1 MLRKQG
7 RRSFTV
13 EVKAGTSGGRT
24 SIPAKPPRVSSKV
37 ARAAT
42 SAGSAATLFA
52 EEVFRSPEDARFP
65 EGAGSPDGT
74 KAEPSRRVLPSLIV
88 WEPPASEAEPEPV
101 REEPLPRVRRV
112 LPAQG
117 PEEAPRRRGRPRKVV
132 PALVMPD
139 EVPQEPSAEPA
150 RPPVPE
156 RMAAVAPVS
165 VPVTRGA
172 RIGALGLS
180 RAERWKRRLP
190 RACW

>member
-24 SIPAKPPRVSSKV
+24 SIPAKPPRVPSKV

-42 SAGSAATLFA
+42 SAGTAATLFA
-52 EEVFRSPEDARFP
+52 EEVFRSPEDAKVP
-65 EGAGSPDGT
+65 EGT
-74 KAEPSRRVLPSLIV
+74 KIEPSRRVLPSLIV
-88 WEPPASEAEPEPV
+88 WEPPASDEEPEPV

-112 LPAQG
+112 LPTPG

-132 PALVMPD
+132 AALVMPD
-139 EVPQEPSAEPA
+139 EGPQEPSTEPE
-150 RPPVPE
+150 PPPIPE